1 MSKRHTE
8 SSPADFDFIIGSW
21 RVKHHRLRERLNGC
35 TEWAAFEGTSVTSK
49 ILGGQGNLEDNRL
62 LLPEGAYAAV
72 AIRSFDLDTRQWAI
86 WWLDGRYPRQL
97 DKPVVGDFSDG
108 IGTFYADDT
117 LGGRPIR
124 VRFLWSVQR
133 DGTPR
138 WEQAFS
144 PDGGASWESNWTM
157 TFTRTG

>member
-1 MSKRHTE
+1 MHDTG
-8 SSPADFDFIIGSW
+8 SSPADFDFMVGSW
-21 RVKHHRLRERLNGC
+21 RVKHHKLWERLSGC

-49 ILGGQGNLEDNRL
+49 ILGGLGNLEDNCLRL
-62 LLPEGAYAAV
+62 PGGAYAAV
-72 AIRSFDLDTRQWAI
+72 AIRSFDVDTRQWAI

-97 DKPVVGDFSDG
+97 DKPVVGGFSNG
-108 IGTFYADDT
+108 VGTFYADDI
-117 LGGRPIR
+117 LDGRPIR
-124 VRFLWSVQR
+124 VRFLWSIQS

-157 TFTRTG
+157 TFTRAD